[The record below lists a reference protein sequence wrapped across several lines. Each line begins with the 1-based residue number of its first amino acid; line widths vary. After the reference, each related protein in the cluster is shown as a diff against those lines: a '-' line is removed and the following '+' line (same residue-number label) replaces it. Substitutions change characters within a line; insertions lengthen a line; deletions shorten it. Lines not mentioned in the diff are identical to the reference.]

1 MDVNYKAQKLLRLQ
15 FELDYNII
23 NDIKICGDFF
33 IHPEEKIVLIEEAL
47 IGVKTKDVRKVFD
60 EVVQKENIQV
70 IGFNGEDLQKAIDTL

>member
-1 MDVNYKAQKLLRLQ
+1 MDVNYKAQKLLRLK

-47 IGVKTKDVRKVFD
+47 IGIKINEVKKIVDDIILR
-60 EVVQKENIQV
+60 ENIQI
-70 IGFNGEDLQKAIDTL
+70 IGFTSNDLQNALQQ